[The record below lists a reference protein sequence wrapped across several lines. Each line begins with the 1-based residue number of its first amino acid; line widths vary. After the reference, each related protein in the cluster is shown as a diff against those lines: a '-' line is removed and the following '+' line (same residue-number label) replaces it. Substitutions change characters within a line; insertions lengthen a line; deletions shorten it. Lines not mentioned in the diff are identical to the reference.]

1 MWFSGVKNRS
11 YLVNYTHVMHV
22 EFIALET
29 LAYDIKRVSVHFHE
43 PRHHLLAVGLF
54 VSEEAS

>member
-1 MWFSGVKNRS
+1 MSFSSVLHCNLWFSGVKNSS

-29 LAYDIKRVSVHFHE
+29 LAYDIKRE
-43 PRHHLLAVGLF
+43 C
-54 VSEEAS
+54 